1 MNTLLSKIDAKAVY
15 VLVLL
20 ALWVGMDVAHINDAR
35 LFDILYSL
43 LIGLGVLHV
52 TSTNKDSLK

>member
-1 MNTLLSKIDAKAVY
+1 MNALLSKIDAKAVY

-20 ALWVGMDVAHINDAR
+20 ALWVGMDVAQIDDAR

-52 TSTNKDSLK
+52 KSQMEFPK